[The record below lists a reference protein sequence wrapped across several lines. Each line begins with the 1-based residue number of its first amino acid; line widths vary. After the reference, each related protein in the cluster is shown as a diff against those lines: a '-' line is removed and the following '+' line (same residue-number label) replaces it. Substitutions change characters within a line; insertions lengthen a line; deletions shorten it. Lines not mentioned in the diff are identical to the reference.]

1 MTDIHRQIADL
12 EADIDALSDAAE
24 RCRKSMIVA
33 RLAIIAGVLLVGA
46 SLSGF
51 VRTDALVLVIGIAA
65 TLAGIGLLGSSRG
78 SLEHITG
85 KIRAS
90 EARRGELID
99 GMNLQTVQDG

>member
-1 MTDIHRQIADL
+1 
-12 EADIDALSDAAE
+12 
-24 RCRKSMIVA
+24 
-33 RLAIIAGVLLVGA
+33 
-46 SLSGF
+46 
-51 VRTDALVLVIGIAA
+51 
-65 TLAGIGLLGSSRG
+65 LGSSRG